1 MRLGLLKARYD
12 KAKINAHIRNI
23 LSVTQYSGILAPSYC
38 VMGDRPHFK
47 FTRVIVILY
56 ESLGM

>member
-47 FTRVIVILY
+47 FTPCDSDIV
-56 ESLGM
+56 